1 MTAQIKRL
9 LLEIR
14 SSFWFFPGLL
24 IVAAIAGAW
33 MSVEIDLAIGYEV
46 DREAKKWNIFIGPEG
61 ARALLN
67 TIAGSM
73 ITVASL
79 VFSLTLIALT
89 MAASNLGP
97 RIIHHFMRDRA
108 TQLSLGVFLATFVY
122 AILSLLTI
130 RETEGAEFVPY
141 VSLLVAVVLVIL
153 SFGWL
158 IFFVNRV
165 AHQLQADNVVA
176 FVAADLE
183 SSMQEVLDEG
193 GRDLDP
199 SEEVDAPEDAD
210 SERAQEILA
219 AGTGYVQVIHK
230 DRLIHYAAE
239 TDAQVQLLCRP
250 GDFVVKDERIGIAV
264 PARRLDDENIE
275 AFCAQI
281 AVGRQRTIGQDVEF
295 AILQMV
301 DVAIR
306 ALSPGINDQN
316 TAVTAVDRLT
326 GALAFALEHGLPR
339 GILLDEAGTPRL
351 WLKPLSYRGLI
362 DTAFNQIRQSAR
374 GNVTVSIRLLEGL
387 GTLAGFARSDRQ
399 RKALRLQAES
409 IIEGARES
417 VPDKRDLEAIEEAW
431 SAFEKAL
438 GDGGE

>member
-1 MTAQIKRL
+1 MTAHIKRL
-9 LLEIR
+9 LIDIR

-24 IVAAIAGAW
+24 IVAAIFGAW
-33 MSVEIDLAIGYEV
+33 VSVEVDLAIGYEA
-46 DREAKKWNIFIGPEG
+46 DRGAKKRNIFIGPDG

-130 RETEGAEFVPY
+130 REAVGAEFVPY
-141 VSLLVAVVLVIL
+141 VSLLVAVILVIL

-193 GRDLDP
+193 GRDLEP
-199 SEEVDAPEDAD
+199 SDEADAPEDTD
-210 SERAQEILA
+210 SDKAQPILA
-219 AGTGYVQVIHK
+219 ADTGYVQVIHK
-230 DRLIHYAAE
+230 SRLIRRAAE
-239 TDAQVQLLCRP
+239 TDARVQLLRGP
-250 GDFVVKDERIGIAV
+250 GDFIVKGETIGIAV
-264 PARRLDDENIE
+264 PARHLEDEDIE
-275 AFCAQI
+275 TFCAQV

-316 TAVTAVDRLT
+316 TAVAAVDRLT
-326 GALAFALEHGLPR
+326 GVLAFALKEGLPR
-339 GILLDEAGTPRL
+339 GILLDEDGNPRL
-351 WLKPLSYRGLI
+351 WQKPLAYRGLI
-362 DTAFNQIRQSAR
+362 DTAFDQIRQSAR
-374 GNVTVSIRLLEGL
+374 GNVALSMRLLEGM
-387 GTLAGFARSDRQ
+387 GTLARIARSDRQ
-399 RKALRLQAES
+399 REALRLQAES
-409 IIEGARES
+409 VIGGARES
-417 VPDKRDLEAIEEAW
+417 VPDERDLEAVENAW
-431 SAFEKAL
+431 RAFEKAL
-438 GDGGE
+438 GDGDD